1 MGAKA
6 RGAACGLVPG
16 RTSPNY
22 DNIGHSGVAW
32 DLS

>member
-6 RGAACGLVPG
+6 RGAAGGLVPG
-16 RTSPNY
+16 RASPNY
-22 DNIGHSGVAW
+22 DNIGHAGVAR

>member
-6 RGAACGLVPG
+6 RGAAGGLVTG

-22 DNIGHSGVAW
+22 DNIGHAGVAL